1 LPAMNDDAVQLTA
14 HKKAPFRALFFRPA
28 SAYLTVT
35 VPFIIE
41 MWPGNEQKN
50 A

>member
-1 LPAMNDDAVQLTA
+1 MNDHAVLLTA
-14 HKKAPFRALFFRPA
+14 HKKAPREALFLQLEPDYFR
-28 SAYLTVT
+28 VT